1 MLQYA
6 QKEVGTML
14 TVFQIIQLLTAVTL
28 ITLTAVTQTKSEQ
41 GGGSMGWG
49 TLGGKSSSSIA
60 ASLASIGRDGSGTD
74 RSCCTSRTES
84 TSGSLRPAFGRSI
97 SRDGSAFR
105 MCSRVRYR
113 NSPRMDTR

>member
-6 QKEVGTML
+6 EKEVRTML
-14 TVFQIIQLLTAVTL
+14 TVFQIIQMLTAVTL

-60 ASLASIGRDGSGTD
+60 GLEDHLVRITTYAAVGFLAVSLVVAV
-74 RSCCTSRTES
+74 
-84 TSGSLRPAFGRSI
+84 LN
-97 SRDGSAFR
+97 
-105 MCSRVRYR
+105 V
-113 NSPRMDTR
+113 